1 MNWGIFS
8 LTGYLSAV
16 LWACIPLFWIA
27 HLLIRPRRWIG
38 HVPIVLGVIALSLA
52 MFNSKTHVAR
62 IKVDQ
67 SEAIEAQ
74 LAAGVLAR
82 QQAEAERAAATA
94 DISFAEDASGDR
106 LDKAGLD
113 NTDLA
118 FIESFDQATPDW
130 KQQKQQRT
138 EDSADPD
145 DLESLIGGGKVEK
158 EGIEVK
164 GIQEPV
170 ELEPILM
177 SDEDK
182 LTADRMDRFN
192 LNMAR
197 LLLAA
202 SLLFVVVD
210 YFRRL
215 NVENEVY
222 FPLPIPSAW
231 ANALTRR
238 PALARRS
245 DKPRR
250 TMQEELEFISRR
262 GEVFLYFTDDETAA
276 SAATTAMPRL
286 PGGKWPIHVINP
298 MGNSKLD
305 DEFIFE
311 TLWFGRNSFV
321 IDDPERA
328 LPLLEK
334 FMELMIR
341 RRESRAH
348 TRQTVHLLWDLPIEI
363 PQPIQQRLEILGR
376 ATGYTLLI
384 CQVA

>member
-1 MNWGIFS
+1 MNWEIFS
-8 LTGYLSAV
+8 LAGYISAL
-16 LWACIPLFWIA
+16 LWVCMPLFWMA
-27 HLLIRPRRWIG
+27 HMLIRPRRWLG
-38 HVPIVLGVIALSLA
+38 HVPLVLGVVALSLA

-67 SEAIEAQ
+67 SEAVEDQ
-74 LAAGVLAR
+74 LAASELAR
-82 QQAEAERAAATA
+82 QQVESERMAATA
-94 DISFAEDASGDR
+94 DIRFAEDASGDR

-118 FIESFDQATPDW
+118 YIESFGKSKPDW
-130 KQQKQQRT
+130 KQQKQQRN

-145 DLESLIGGGKVEK
+145 DLESLIGGGKVEQ

-164 GIQEPV
+164 DVQEPV
-170 ELEPILM
+170 ELEPIFM

-182 LTADRMDRFN
+182 LTADRIDRFN
-192 LNMAR
+192 LTMAR

-231 ANALTRR
+231 ANALTQR
-238 PALARRS
+238 PSLATRS

-250 TMQEELEFISRR
+250 TMHEELEFISRR
-262 GEVFLYFTDDETAA
+262 GEVFAYFTDDEAAA
-276 SAATTAMPRL
+276 SKATTLMPRL
-286 PGGKWPIHVINP
+286 PGGKWPIQVINP
-298 MGNSKLD
+298 AGNSRLD

-321 IDDPERA
+321 IDDAERG
-328 LPLLEK
+328 LPMLDK
-334 FMELMIR
+334 FIEMLIR

-348 TRQTVHLLWDLPIEI
+348 TRQTVHLLWELPIEI

-384 CQVA
+384 C